1 MLTVQAAV
9 HQCVQPASSC
19 HPPSWLA
26 SLQMSSVLLLLLQQV
41 SCSLVSENGDVLQ
54 FAVRTWNVADDALG
68 VEIQPQNLVAVLSSQ

>member
-1 MLTVQAAV
+1 
-9 HQCVQPASSC
+9 
-19 HPPSWLA
+19 
-26 SLQMSSVLLLLLQQV
+26 MSSVLLLLLQQV